1 MKTFIQS
8 INNALFFMPSHWLRT
23 TILILSLLIF
33 QWNLWSMESDE
44 LKKSIF
50 QIKITTQTP
59 NFMYPWQ
66 MKKPSNSEAV
76 GILVGDNQ
84 ILTLASNLE
93 YYTSIE
99 VRKFSTVTPL
109 PAKPIKID
117 YESNLAILSV
127 EEESYLNDVKQV
139 SFLDKNDV
147 GKQVSIVQTDNYG
160 SLQNSKGRITNMDMD
175 TYTMG
180 HTELPFLNVNS
191 NEKLEGIGEIILEGD
206 KPSGILYRFS
216 TSKNSGRGIP
226 GFIINRFLE
235 TLSKKGSPFPHKG
248 FRYRPLADE
257 ATRDYYGLT
266 KNQEGVLVAEI
277 LAYSGVESILKIND
291 IILEYGG
298 FKIDSQGYFQH
309 PEYGKQ
315 SLSFLAHSGF
325 DLGFVKGSKVPTK
338 ILRDKMEISLKLP
351 LRAFPHKSIQI
362 PYMHSFGK
370 LPPYTIRGGF
380 LFTELSEFLL
390 REWGQNWRGRV
401 DKKLVYLADYHKHH
415 EKGGKGRILILLQ
428 VLPDEINNGYHNLGL
443 DIVKS
448 VEGQD
453 AKSIKEMETIIRESG
468 SEILKIELDNGITIA
483 LEKANLK
490 KADERISRKFNIPR
504 LGKY

>member
-1 MKTFIQS
+1 MQPLNISKNILRITFFCFLFMQ
-8 INNALFFMPSHWLRT
+8 INLF
-23 TILILSLLIF
+23 
-33 QWNLWSMESDE
+33 SMESDE

-50 QIKITTQTP
+50 QIKITTQSP

-66 MKKPSNSEAV
+66 MKKPVNLEAV
-76 GILVGDNQ
+76 GILVGENK

-99 VRKFSTVTPL
+99 VKKYSTVNPL

-117 YESNLAILSV
+117 YESNLAILSI
-127 EEESYLNDVKQV
+127 EDDSYLEDVKQV
-139 SFLDKNDV
+139 TFLDKNDI

-160 SLQNSKGRITNMDMD
+160 SLQTSKGRITNMDMD

-180 HTELPFLNVNS
+180 HTELPFLNINS
-191 NEKLEGIGEIILEGD
+191 NEKLEGIGEIILESD

-216 TSKNSGRGIP
+216 TNKNIGKGIP
-226 GFIINRFLE
+226 GFIINRFVE

-248 FRYRPLADE
+248 FRFRPLADD
-257 ATRDYYGLT
+257 ATREYYGL
-266 KNQEGVLVAEI
+266 KKDQEGVLVAEI
-277 LAYSGVESILKIND
+277 LAYSGVESLLKIND

-298 FKIDSQGYFQH
+298 YQIDSQGYFKH
-309 PEYGKQ
+309 PDYGKQ
-315 SLSFLAHSGF
+315 SLSFIAHSGF
-325 DLGFVKGSKVPTK
+325 DLGFSKGSKVPTK

-351 LRAFPHKSIQI
+351 LKAFPQKSIKI

-370 LPPYTIRGGF
+370 LPNYSIRGGF

-401 DKKLVYLADYHKHH
+401 DKKLVYLVDYHKHH
-415 EKGGKGRILILLQ
+415 EMGGKGRILILLQ
-428 VLPDEINNGYHNLGL
+428 VLPDEINNGYHSLGL
-443 DIVKS
+443 EIIKS
-448 VEGQD
+448 VED
-453 AKSIKEMETIIRESG
+453 KEVTSIKEMEATLRDSN

-483 LEKANLK
+483 LAKENLK
-490 KADERISRKFNIPR
+490 KADERISRKFNISR
-504 LGKY
+504 LGKF